1 MTVMVYAR
9 FLMTHGVPIAVV
21 NFVFLLR
28 SGKRKKIIKIWA
40 RRSVICPS
48 FVGLNFSVFN
58 GKKFVVFC
66 ISKSMVGHKFGE
78 FVGTKKKV
86 VHKLKKK

>member
-1 MTVMVYAR
+1 MRA
-9 FLMTHGVPIAVV
+9 LWKGP
-21 NFVFLLR
+21 FVDLSVLKLVDFLLR
-28 SGKRKKIIKIWA
+28 SGKRKKIIKIWS
-40 RRSVICPS
+40 RRSVVFPS

-66 ISKSMVGHKFGE
+66 ISKSKVGHKFGE
-78 FVGTKKKV
+78 FVGTKKTV